1 MNSFSSEKLKDYH
14 PQKKECQSEYFLLD
28 FLFFF

>member
-1 MNSFSSEKLKDYH
+1 MDSFFLEKLEGH
-14 PQKKECQSEYFLLD
+14 HQQKREYQLEYFLLD

>member
-1 MNSFSSEKLKDYH
+1 MNSFSFEKLEDH
-14 PQKKECQSEYFLLD
+14 HQQKKEYQSEYFLLD